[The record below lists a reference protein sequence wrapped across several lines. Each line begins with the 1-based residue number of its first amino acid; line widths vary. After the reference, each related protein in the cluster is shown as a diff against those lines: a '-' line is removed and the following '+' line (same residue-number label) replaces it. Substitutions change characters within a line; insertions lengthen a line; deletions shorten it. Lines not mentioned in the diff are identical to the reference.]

1 MTATSFSAGG
11 VRGDSLDRLGERAE
25 RWALPAILV
34 VAGVNFFWQLGSS
47 SYFIDEAFSVIHSL
61 PSFHTMFHVIGHV
74 ETSPYAYFLFLHEWI
89 IRTGSQAE
97 WVTRL
102 PSAVAGVVLV
112 AAVYWM
118 SRALVT
124 RRVALGA
131 AALTAISPLI
141 QVYAQ
146 ETRVYIFLMVAVVVA
161 VGGSV
166 RAAQRTERQLSFL
179 MLGAAASFLAIW
191 LHYTAFSVVLPLAIW
206 VATRTELSRRGR
218 VMFVATC
225 LAGLGT
231 VLPLLLEQY
240 HYYPKLVPIA
250 GAINGRNIVSVLGT
264 SFATRVGTPI
274 NARTVIG
281 ALVMLCA
288 LAVLLVPHGR
298 QVRQRILLVALCA
311 VAVLGLIGVDLTG
324 KQLLITRYTA
334 VVAPFMVTAIA
345 VACWRLPRTGA
356 AALAIA
362 AVAISAVGLIDDHQT
377 SGFYP
382 PARQVMDYIVP
393 REQPGDFMLT
403 PGFPLTD
410 TAIFYYDT
418 RPGRPKLHFLGLH
431 DPAQRIIFGR
441 YKRIWLVDNPRHA
454 TDAAALKF
462 VEPLLRKYHRRA
474 ASVALFNAALPLGVV
489 LAVRVPTRPRPARA
503 PR

>member
-1 MTATSFSAGG
+1 M
-11 VRGDSLDRLGERAE
+11 LDVIAERAE
-25 RWALPAILV
+25 RWALPVILLI
-34 VAGVNFFWQLGSS
+34 AGLNFFWQLGSS

-102 PSAVAGVVLV
+102 PSAVAGVLLV
-112 AAVYWM
+112 AAIYWM
-118 SRALVT
+118 ARAFVA

-146 ETRVYIFLMVAVVVA
+146 ETRVYVFLMLAVVVA
-161 VGGSV
+161 VGASV
-166 RAAQRTERQLSFL
+166 RATQRTERQMPLL
-179 MLGAAASFLAIW
+179 MLAAAASFLAIW

-206 VATRTELSRRGR
+206 VATRSELSRRAR
-218 VMFVATC
+218 VIFVGTC

-231 VLPLLLEQY
+231 VLPVLLEQY

-250 GAINGRNIVSVLGT
+250 GAINGQNLVSVI
-264 SFATRVGTPI
+264 GTPFGTRI
-274 NARTVIG
+274 GTPVNARTIIG
-281 ALVMLCA
+281 ALVIVA
-288 LAVLLVPHGR
+288 SLAVLSVPHGR
-298 QVRQRILLVALCA
+298 QARQRILLVALCA
-311 VAVLGLIGVDLTG
+311 VGVVGLIGVDLTG

-345 VACWRLPRTGA
+345 VACWRLPRPGA

-362 AVAISAVGLIDDHQT
+362 AVAISAIGLADNHST

-382 PARQVMDYIVP
+382 PARQVVDYIAP
-393 REQPGDFMLT
+393 RQHPGDFMLT

-410 TAIFYYDT
+410 TALFYYVT
-418 RPGRPKLHFLGLH
+418 RRTHPKLHFLGLD
-431 DPAQRIIFGR
+431 DPAQHVIFR
-441 YKRIWLVDNPRHA
+441 KYKRIWLVPNPPVA

-462 VEPLLRKYHRRA
+462 VEPLLRKYHYRA
-474 ASVALFNAALPLGVV
+474 VSVAVFNASVPLGVI
-489 LAVRVPTRPRPARA
+489 LAESERR
-503 PR
+503 